1 MSNTAHLHI
10 FRPYL
15 ASVRTT
21 DHLGLSVP
29 ILEMRFLIAF
39 RLFSL
44 QVLLRNFLN
53 RLLNS
58 LVLIYFLMEL
68 QTIEFFEYIVLFL
81 SLFRRP
87 QDPDDRNLKEDRHLS
102 H

>member
-1 MSNTAHLHI
+1 
-10 FRPYL
+10 
-15 ASVRTT
+15 
-21 DHLGLSVP
+21 
-29 ILEMRFLIAF
+29 
-39 RLFSL
+39 
-44 QVLLRNFLN
+44 
-53 RLLNS
+53 
-58 LVLIYFLMEL
+58 MEL